1 MTSKKRTTD
10 TGRPGPGRPARSEP
24 MERKHVMLPK
34 RLMAV
39 ADGYPGGASKFI
51 RIAMAAAA
59 EPVDLLQFLESL
71 PYAQHAPDYAGRPC
85 LCSQCLQRKILER
98 MRDAARK
105 ENLS

>member
-1 MTSKKRTTD
+1 
-10 TGRPGPGRPARSEP
+10 

-39 ADGYPGGASKFI
+39 AENHPGGASKFI
-51 RIAMAAAA
+51 RIAMAAATEA
-59 EPVDLLQFLESL
+59 GDFMAFLESL
-71 PYAQHAPDYAGRPC
+71 PYAQHPSDFAGRPC